1 MRTAHLA
8 ARDAFA
14 VRAAMPTSD
23 EPIPALLARVELL
36 TELFPLVT
44 PDSPAA
50 GRILD
55 HLRATG
61 RVLAEL
67 DEFGLLVGSYRTRYL
82 AAIAAVTA

>member
-14 VRAAMPTSD
+14 ARPTLPTAD

-36 TELFPLVT
+36 TELFPLVS
-44 PDSPAA
+44 PDSAA
-50 GRILD
+50 GGRILD

-67 DEFGLLVGSYRTRYL
+67 DDFGLLVGSHRSRYL
-82 AAIAAVTA
+82 AAIDAVTA